1 MSYLSP
7 QSLLKTSWTIHR
19 LSPLHHRKEFRTL
32 VDNPDALKTYSKR
45 LRNLLTGDVLRGVQV
60 GLSGSDASSDVL
72 SKAGAL
78 KECLWGLIPTWSHWN
93 EDQSVLED
101 PDQEQLLV
109 SAGDCLGILV
119 TLEYEHVTYK
129 AALLAGPDGYHEN
142 REGST
147 YLPVLLTRLP
157 NPLRNTFVSFL
168 SANFDAFCSVI
179 RLPSNFLCAALET
192 YIMAFTPVDGS
203 DQSSNN
209 TTRELL
215 EEVLGGMQLTLAFSP
230 PIAPALKALD
240 VHLPKESLAAFV
252 IDGSTIRQTDMLH
265 RPSMPF
271 LESLSSYFNK
281 HLAMKLDLND
291 SPGRCGTGSQHVRLS
306 KIACS
311 AFVLSG
317 EGRTKIIADAGRVAP
332 VDNSV
337 LAETEDP
344 EDRKNRLILK
354 ANESILRALI
364 HRVIGRDMSEIHE
377 KDT

>member
-1 MSYLSP
+1 MASYLSP
-7 QSLLKTSWTIHR
+7 KLLLNTSWTIHR
-19 LSPLHHRKEFRTL
+19 LSPLHHKKEFQTL
-32 VDNPDALKTYSKR
+32 VDNPDALKAYSKR
-45 LRNLLTGDVLRGVQV
+45 LQNSLTGDVLRGVQV
-60 GLSGSDASSDVL
+60 GLGGSADASSDAL

-78 KECLWGLIPTWSHWN
+78 RECQWGIIPTWSHWN
-93 EDQSVLED
+93 EEQSILED

-109 SAGDCLGILV
+109 SAEDCFGILV
-119 TLEYEHVTYK
+119 TLRYEHVTYK

-157 NPLRNTFVSFL
+157 IPLRNTFVSFL
-168 SANFDAFCSVI
+168 TANFDAFCSVI
-179 RLPSNFLCAALET
+179 RLPSDFLCAALEA
-192 YIMAFTPVDGS
+192 YIMAFTPIDES
-203 DQSSNN
+203 DQNSA
-209 TTRELL
+209 RELL
-215 EEVLGGMQLTLAFSP
+215 EDVLGGMQLTLAFSP

-240 VHLPKESLAAFV
+240 VHLPKESLATFV
-252 IDGSTIRQTDMLH
+252 IDGSKIRQND

-291 SPGRCGTGSQHVRLS
+291 SPDRSGNGGEHVRLS

-311 AFVLSG
+311 AFVLGG
-317 EGRTKIIADAGRVAP
+317 EGRTKIMADAGRTAP
-332 VDNSV
+332 VDDSV

-364 HRVIGRDMSEIHE
+364 RRAMGPEMLEIHGHI
-377 KDT
+377 DPAA